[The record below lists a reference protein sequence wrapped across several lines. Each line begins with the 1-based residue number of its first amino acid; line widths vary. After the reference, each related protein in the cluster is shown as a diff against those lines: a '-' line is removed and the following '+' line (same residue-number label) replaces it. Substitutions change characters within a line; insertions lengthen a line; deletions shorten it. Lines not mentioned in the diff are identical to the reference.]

1 MNSDTANPDLCQV
14 DFYLLGDASLNA
26 GKLACRLAMM
36 AWERK
41 QQVFICAPSEASID
55 QLDKLMWEFPP
66 GRFLPHARTDAVAA
80 AKAPVNIGT
89 LSSLKPAEVL
99 INLCSDAIPQ
109 PARFKRILEIVPFA
123 ENERQASRAKYKT
136 YSNLGLKPELHEM
149 NK

>member
-1 MNSDTANPDLCQV
+1 MNSDAANPDSCQV

-26 GKLACRLAMM
+26 GRLACRLAMM

-41 QQVFICAPSEASID
+41 QQVFISASSEAAID
-55 QLDKLMWEFPP
+55 QLDELMWQFPP
-66 GRFLPHARTDAVAA
+66 GRFIPHARADAVDA

-89 LSSLKPAEVL
+89 LSSLKPAEVM
-99 INLCSDAIPQ
+99 INLCPDAIPQ

-123 ENERQASRAKYKT
+123 ENEREASRAKYRT
-136 YSNLGLKPELHEM
+136 YSNLGLNPELHEI